1 MARSARRRL
10 GLRSRTGRRLAR
22 WLAAAPPPWQLKYAG
37 RDPLASCAGAWFPGT
52 LYHVNA
58 RAPRAD
64 PPIGAAL
71 LVERCR
77 RWCTEL
83 GGSAP
88 VAQHA
93 GAAVVAEESDHPRC
107 QPVPEQGLPQ
117 AAALGQILQ
126 DQ

>member
-1 MARSARRRL
+1 
-10 GLRSRTGRRLAR
+10 
-22 WLAAAPPPWQLKYAG
+22 LKYAG

-77 RWCTEL
+77 RWCTPNWVDL
-83 GGSAP
+83 RLWRSM
-88 VAQHA
+88 Q
-93 GAAVVAEESDHPRC
+93 
-107 QPVPEQGLPQ
+107 VPLW
-117 AAALGQILQ
+117 
-126 DQ
+126 